1 MNDKKK
7 RKAAS
12 KSKRFGI
19 LLGTL
24 FVSICFLGISFWSLK
39 YLPGWAILPLLLIWA
54 VGNFTAIY
62 FILVRDDIRAG
73 FAIVPEA
80 HAMIITRMG
89 AFKKVV
95 INWQGHTITED
106 GEIKK
111 KKSARRRFGGL
122 ICFWFP
128 IEDVKLV
135 QEDEGKK
142 TAKISLRDRVVEVEV
157 ARAEDKE
164 GIWTRLQGYIKGR
177 VVNPYKI
184 VFQIDPPWI
193 PKLKVMFESAMRD
206 AITRHPFL
214 LAIQK
219 KKDMAKEM
227 WQTLQKDGVIEE
239 WKERYGFEITEFG
252 VKNID
257 VEKSE
262 HYEAMLEK
270 WKGSREAEGIR
281 RKATGEASAIRIKAN
296 AVRDKGDEGRLVVI
310 ADAMSKS
317 PLAAAETVHAIPGLR
332 LERLVGKAFGG
343 DLPGLI
349 RGLTEGLAEGLKEE
363 LQKKGG
369 G

>member
-1 MNDKKK
+1 VTVMNTKKK
-7 RKAAS
+7 S
-12 KSKRFGI
+12 KSKRFAI
-19 LLGTL
+19 LIGTFL
-24 FVSICFLGISFWSLK
+24 ASVCFLGTSFYLLK
-39 YLPGWAILPLLLIWA
+39 YLPGWALLPLLLVWA
-54 VGNFTAIY
+54 VGNFVAIY
-62 FILVRDDIRAG
+62 FVLARDDIRAG
-73 FAIVPEA
+73 FALVPEA

-89 AFKKVV
+89 AFSRVA
-95 INWQGHTITED
+95 INWRNH
-106 GEIKK
+106 EIDSSTFEVKESSGK
-111 KKSARRRFGGL
+111 ARRFGGL
-122 ICFWFP
+122 IFFRFP

-135 QEDEGKK
+135 QEEESRK
-142 TAKISLRDRVVEVEV
+142 TAKISLRDRVLEVEV
-157 ARAEDKE
+157 TRAEDKE

-227 WQTLQKDGVIEE
+227 WQMLQKDGVIEE

-270 WKGSREAEGIR
+270 WRGTRQAEGIR
-281 RKATGEASAIRIKAN
+281 RRAAGEASAIRIKAN
-296 AVRDKGDEGRLVVI
+296 AVKAKGDEGRLVVI

-317 PLAAAETVHAIPGLR
+317 PLAAAETIHAVPGLG
-332 LERLVGKAFGG
+332 LGGLVGRAFQSKESLSELVKG
-343 DLPGLI
+343 I
-349 RGLTEGLAEGLKEE
+349 VEGLKE
-363 LQKKGG
+363 KGG
-369 G
+369 E